1 MRILIASSIYH
12 EAIERLREEH
22 DVLCAFNAK
31 EDVLKT
37 LIKDRD
43 TLIFRSGVQ
52 ITADVMAAAPH
63 LKLLLRAGSG
73 VDNIDL
79 DYVRQHRL
87 ELVRIPGP
95 SAKAVAE
102 MAFAMMLALSRNLFE
117 FDRLTRQGHWAKHEL
132 TSYLLTGK
140 TLGIVGAGNIG
151 SLTGQ
156 RAVAWGMQAI
166 GCVADATPEVSADLA
181 RKHIRLTDF
190 EEVLARSD
198 YVSVHVPLTS
208 ATRNMIDATAL
219 ARMKPGSYLI
229 NLARGGVV
237 DEMALYQALSSGHLR
252 GAALDVHA
260 REGSGLVSP
269 LAGLKNVI
277 LTPHVGA
284 ETIDSQHEIGD
295 VVIQTISAYT
305 QREAAAEPVE
315 GRV

>member
-1 MRILIASSIYH
+1 MALFVVRH
-12 EAIERLREEH
+12 QH
-22 DVLCAFNAK
+22 DAGDCPAK
-31 EDVLKT
+31 DPSMGAML
-37 LIKDRD
+37 LN
-43 TLIFRSGVQ
+43 
-52 ITADVMAAAPH
+52 H
-63 LKLLLRAGSG
+63 LSRP
-73 VDNIDL
+73 N
-79 DYVRQHRL
+79 VRRHGL

-95 SAKAVAE
+95 GAKAVAE
-102 MAFAMMLALSRNLFE
+102 MSFAMMLALSRNLFE

-140 TLGIVGAGNIG
+140 TLGIVGTGNIG
-151 SLTGQ
+151 ALTGQ
-156 RAVAWGMQAI
+156 RAVAWGMKAI
-166 GCVADATPEVSADLA
+166 GCVSEPTPDVAADLLA
-181 RKHIRLTDF
+181 KGIRLADF

-208 ATRNMIDATAL
+208 ATRNMINATAL

-260 REGSGLVSP
+260 KEGTGMISP

-295 VVIQTISAYT
+295 TVIQTIAT
-305 QREAAAEPVE
+305 FVRRQAAAAVSAE
-315 GRV
+315 RIQ